1 MLSPPF
7 FSSYQ
12 KIFQLFFHSQKHN
25 LFLFILFFCLTLF
38 KIYVI
43 LKASDRDQTK
53 TAQEVNTMKA
63 NEIIYFSPINST
75 DPAKAQALAEAIRE
89 NGWCGAP
96 ILVCESMGQLI
107 TGSHRHAALRLL
119 YNDMENFFDLDQL
132 GDVAEPV
139 DDIINAWCEEN
150 DCTIDEIAYDNL
162 GQIFASTWVEQYKDE
177 IAEW

>member
-1 MLSPPF
+1 
-7 FSSYQ
+7 
-12 KIFQLFFHSQKHN
+12 
-25 LFLFILFFCLTLF
+25 
-38 KIYVI
+38 
-43 LKASDRDQTK
+43 
-53 TAQEVNTMKA
+53 MKA
-63 NEIIYFSPINST
+63 NEILYFSPINST
-75 DPAKAQALAEAIRE
+75 DPGKAQALAEAIRE

-119 YNDMENFFDLDQL
+119 YDDMESFFDLDQL

-162 GQIFASTWVEQYKDE
+162 GQIFVGTWVEQYKDE